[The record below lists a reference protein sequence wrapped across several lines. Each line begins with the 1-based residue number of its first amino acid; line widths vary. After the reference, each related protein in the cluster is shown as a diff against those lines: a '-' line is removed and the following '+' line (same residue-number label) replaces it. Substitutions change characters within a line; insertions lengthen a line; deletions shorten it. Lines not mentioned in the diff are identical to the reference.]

1 MDVETP
7 LAKRL
12 RRMPSDPL
20 LDVSSGEELSLFTT
34 TQNSSDSSQVC
45 TSYSILLI
53 ITVSLAEIFFNFE
66 KFQVSKFSILSKDIW
81 PCF

>member
-34 TQNSSDSSQVC
+34 TQNSSDSSQVW

-53 ITVSLAEIFFNFE
+53 ITVSLAETFFNFE
-66 KFQVSKFSILSKDIW
+66 KFQIRLYQNLV
-81 PCF
+81 